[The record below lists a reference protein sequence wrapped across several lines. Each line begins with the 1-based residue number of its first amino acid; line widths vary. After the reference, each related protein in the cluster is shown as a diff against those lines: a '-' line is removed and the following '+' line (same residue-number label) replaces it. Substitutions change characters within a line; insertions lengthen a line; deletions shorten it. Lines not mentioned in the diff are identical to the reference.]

1 MPLLFLSNAP
11 ATSHLVKNIFHH
23 LKICSPQLRAGHQQ
37 IICFPCQFRI
47 IFYNGSE
54 YRIGWSRVKIQSWK
68 WKNYTTT
75 QKLSTVEASGPNF
88 TFMDKHRFL
97 HSSLQRCEAAIK
109 QKNVY
114 FYPVK
119 DDKPSCTLRTQKCY
133 PFFSQH
139 VDIVNRQNDCNC
151 CWYNITD
158 PKVISILNDRGVFKL
173 FSSTNPHAPRQFSN
187 RYRSFNTPIIEN
199 CVKEPCER
207 MALVWVSHKYRD
219 AFASFTGDASRS
231 VTLSVIQRF
240 RGQTQMEPIFWAKH
254 NTLSS
259 AQAADCKRW
268 YIIEFSKCNRK
279 PGAWKRT
286 GPIVRSSV

>member
-11 ATSHLVKNIFHH
+11 ATNHLVKNIFHH

-119 DDKPSCTLRTQKCY
+119 DDKPSCTLWTQKCY
-133 PFFSQH
+133 PFFFTACGYSKQAERLQLLLVQH
-139 VDIVNRQNDCNC
+139 HWPEGDF
-151 CWYNITD
+151 Y
-158 PKVISILNDRGVFKL
+158 F
-173 FSSTNPHAPRQFSN
+173 
-187 RYRSFNTPIIEN
+187 
-199 CVKEPCER
+199 ER
-207 MALVWVSHKYRD
+207 PWR
-219 AFASFTGDASRS
+219 FQ
-231 VTLSVIQRF
+231 TL
-240 RGQTQMEPIFWAKH
+240 
-254 NTLSS
+254 L
-259 AQAADCKRW
+259 
-268 YIIEFSKCNRK
+268 
-279 PGAWKRT
+279 
-286 GPIVRSSV
+286 

>member
-1 MPLLFLSNAP
+1 MAANIELDEAEWKSNHENEKTTQLRKSFPLLRPVAQILLLWTSTVSFTVHSSAAKQLLSKK
-11 ATSHLVKNIFHH
+11 TYIF
-23 LKICSPQLRAGHQQ
+23 
-37 IICFPCQFRI
+37 
-47 IFYNGSE
+47 
-54 YRIGWSRVKIQSWK
+54 IQSR
-68 WKNYTTT
+68 TT
-75 QKLSTVEASGPNF
+75 
-88 TFMDKHRFL
+88 
-97 HSSLQRCEAAIK
+97 SLPARYERKSVI
-109 QKNVY
+109 
-114 FYPVK
+114 
-119 DDKPSCTLRTQKCY
+119 R
-133 PFFSQH
+133 FFSQH

-268 YIIEFSKCNRK
+268 YIIEFSKSNRK